1 MEIEEFSDQLV
12 IRSEVKRRIWYAVGG
27 GALSAAAI
35 AVFMGIAF
43 AGGWRS
49 GGATWVG
56 SSAAGFGLAEGFL
69 IWRGG
74 RAELRVSKLEF
85 VMRGGGKK
93 TPKSVC
99 LADVEYLQWE
109 EGARRHPEGLYAR
122 VGLGSTCLLPYVNA
136 QEVTEIIGRIGAKF
150 PHCRL

>member
-1 MEIEEFSDQLV
+1 MEIKEFDDQLV
-12 IRSEVKRRIWYAVGG
+12 IRAELKHRVWCAVGVG
-27 GALSAAAI
+27 AIGAGVVVAMREVLGWRDVSSIFAGVAALST
-35 AVFMGIAF
+35 F
-43 AGGWRS
+43 RC
-49 GGATWVG
+49 WVD
-56 SSAAGFGLAEGFL
+56 
-69 IWRGG
+69 G

>member
-1 MEIEEFSDQLV
+1 M
-12 IRSEVKRRIWYAVGG
+12 REVLGWRDVSSIFAGVA
-27 GALSAAAI
+27 ALST
-35 AVFMGIAF
+35 F
-43 AGGWRS
+43 RC
-49 GGATWVG
+49 WVD
-56 SSAAGFGLAEGFL
+56 
-69 IWRGG
+69 G